1 MSVHPL
7 PMTVHYNQTR
17 TLRTSVSRD
26 CLNGLPR
33 LRGITLLAPAAA
45 IQRPVMLSSGLAA
58 TIAVRPEILDTVDT
72 SEIEPV
78 IATLLDYAQRQEAE
92 AASTRT
98 AMLADRQINVAIA
111 AIVESLLVKELEET
125 Y

>member
-1 MSVHPL
+1 MSVHPI

-45 IQRPVMLSSGLAA
+45 TQRPVMLSSRLAA
-58 TIAVRPEILDTVDT
+58 TIAAQPEILDTVDT

-78 IATLLDYAQRQEAE
+78 IATLLDYAQHQETE
-92 AASTRT
+92 ATSTRT
-98 AMLADRQINVAIA
+98 AMLADRQINIAVA
-111 AIVESLLVKELEET
+111 AIVESLLVKELEQT
-125 Y
+125 H